1 MNFYSRTKGEVERD
15 IRNIGFRSLT
25 ICRPSLI
32 GGERSETRRAERAA
46 LAVVRL
52 LAPVL
57 PKKFHLNPAERIAA
71 AALDAVIAA
80 KPGCHFIYAEQMR

>member
-1 MNFYSRTKGEVERD
+1 M
-15 IRNIGFRSLT
+15 
-25 ICRPSLI
+25 
-32 GGERSETRRAERAA
+32 
-46 LAVVRL
+46 VRL

-57 PKKFHLNPAERIAA
+57 PMKFHLNPAERISA